1 LAPRRIPKIS
11 APLPQL
17 LDNHSKTFPASPFV
31 AMAGRASLNA
41 KNLEALGTARLA
53 ALLLQ
58 HTEGNA
64 AARRVLRLALAEQR
78 GPLEMAQEVRRRLAA
93 VERSSSW
100 LDQKRR
106 DALLADLDRQRQAI
120 AGPIAAHDPDLA
132 VELLWR
138 FLDLASSLQDRCD
151 CSDDAELP
159 LFHQASADLGQVA
172 CRVMGSTAAL
182 AEQVAVALLE
192 NEGGEYDHLIEHLK
206 EALKPAGLEQLRQIM
221 EAKRPP
227 RRSDVKQAD
236 GDTASFDGEE
246 DEAAEDGNGY
256 IYAPTFNSDY
266 EPGDDEDFEVEY
278 DVDFEFDYD
287 NEIES
292 GYEQDGEDEDEDDE
306 DYDLDPD
313 PHDRGQTVRLA
324 MLAIADALG
333 DAEAYLAEYRD
344 HEPTALKRP
353 LVAARIAQRLTT
365 AGRAEEALA
374 LLDAAQPLPH
384 QTPPGPG
391 PWIDARIAALEQLE
405 RGAEAQQLRWKF
417 ALVRLSSQ
425 HLRDYL
431 KRLPAFEDGEAQE
444 RALDLVLQHPYLG
457 PALEFLHQWP
467 DRRRTARLI
476 LARPDELVRADEKVL
491 AVVAEALEAEQPL
504 AATLCLRA
512 LIESIVEQARSNRYR
527 HAARHLA
534 SCRRLAGA
542 VEAWGTIPDHNTYL
556 SDLLYAYG
564 HRAGFMNQLDPD
576 SLFISKLPGDQLE
589 ADWRP

>member
-1 LAPRRIPKIS
+1 
-11 APLPQL
+11 
-17 LDNHSKTFPASPFV
+17 
-31 AMAGRASLNA
+31 MAGRASLNA

-53 ALLLQ
+53 ELLLQ

-64 AARRVLRLALAEQR
+64 AARRALRLALAEQR
-78 GPLEMAQEVRRRLAA
+78 GPLEMAQEVRKRLAA

-172 CRVMGSTAAL
+172 CRAMGSTVAL
-182 AEQVAVALLE
+182 AEQVAAALLE
-192 NEGGEYDHLIEHLK
+192 NEGGEVDHLIEHLK
-206 EALKPAGLEQLRQIM
+206 EALKPEGLGQLRQIM
-221 EAKRPP
+221 EAQRPP
-227 RRSDVKQAD
+227 RRSDVKQAH
-236 GDTASFDGEE
+236 GEAASFDGED
-246 DEAAEDGNGY
+246 DEAAEDGNGC

-266 EPGDDEDFEVEY
+266 EPDDDEDFDVECEF
-278 DVDFEFDYD
+278 DPEVDFESDYD
-287 NEIES
+287 DENGS
-292 GYEQDGEDEDEDDE
+292 GYQEDGEDEDDEYEDEDQ

-353 LVAARIAQRLTT
+353 LVAARVSQRLTT
-365 AGRAEEALA
+365 AGRAAEALA
-374 LLDAAQPLPH
+374 LLDAAKPSAD

-391 PWIDARIAALEQLE
+391 PWIDARIEALEQLE

-417 ALVRLSSQ
+417 ALLRLSSQ

-476 LARPDELVRADEKVL
+476 LARPAELERADEQL
-491 AVVAEALEAEQPL
+491 LGVVAEALEAEQPL

-527 HAARHLA
+527 HAVRHLA

-542 VEAWGTIPDHNTYL
+542 IEAWGAIPAHNTYV
-556 SDLLYAYG
+556 SELLYAYG
-564 HRAGFMNQLDPD
+564 HRAGFMNQLDFD
-576 SLFISKLPGDQLE
+576 TLLLPELPEDQLE
-589 ADWRP
+589 ADWGP

>member
-1 LAPRRIPKIS
+1 
-11 APLPQL
+11 
-17 LDNHSKTFPASPFV
+17 
-31 AMAGRASLNA
+31 MAGRASLNA
-41 KNLEALGTARLA
+41 KNLEALGPARLA
-53 ALLLQ
+53 ELLLQ

-64 AARRVLRLALAEQR
+64 AARRALRLALAEQR
-78 GPLEMAQEVRRRLAA
+78 GPLEMAQEVRKRLAA

-106 DALLADLDRQRQAI
+106 DALLADLNRQRQAI

-172 CRVMGSTAAL
+172 CRAKGSTAAL
-182 AEQVAVALLE
+182 AEQVAAALLE

-206 EALKPAGLEQLRQIM
+206 EALKPEGLEQLRQIM

-227 RRSDVKQAD
+227 RRSDAKQANAED
-236 GDTASFDGEE
+236 ASFDGED
-246 DEAAEDGNGY
+246 DETAEDGKSY

-266 EPGDDEDFEVEY
+266 EPDGDEGFEAEY
-278 DVDFEFDYD
+278 DVDFESDYD
-287 NEIES
+287 DES
-292 GYEQDGEDEDEDDE
+292 GSGYQEVDEDEDDE
-306 DYDLDPD
+306 YEDEDQDYDLDPD
-313 PHDRGQTVRLA
+313 PRDRGQTVRLA

-344 HEPTALKRP
+344 HDPTALKRP
-353 LVAARIAQRLTT
+353 LVAARVAQRLTT

-374 LLDAAQPLPH
+374 LLNAAQPLPH

-431 KRLPAFEDGEAQE
+431 KRMPAFEDGEALE

-457 PALEFLHQWP
+457 PALEFLHHWP
-467 DRRRTARLI
+467 DRRRAARLI
-476 LARPDELVRADEKVL
+476 LARPAELERADEKML
-491 AVVAEALEAEQPL
+491 GVVAEALETEQPL

-527 HAARHLA
+527 HAVRHLA
-534 SCRRLAGA
+534 SCRRTAGA
-542 VEAWGTIPDHNTYL
+542 IEAWGAIPDHNTYVM
-556 SDLLYAYG
+556 DLLYAYG
-564 HRAGFMNQLDPD
+564 HRMGFLTKLDFD
-576 SLFISKLPGDQLE
+576 NLLLDELPVNQLE
-589 ADWRP
+589 ADWGP

>member
-1 LAPRRIPKIS
+1 
-11 APLPQL
+11 
-17 LDNHSKTFPASPFV
+17 
-31 AMAGRASLNA
+31 MAGRASLNA
-41 KNLEALGTARLA
+41 KNLEALGPARLA
-53 ALLLQ
+53 ELLLQ

-64 AARRVLRLALAEQR
+64 AARRALRLALAEQQ
-78 GPLEMAQEVRRRLAA
+78 GPLEMAQEVRKRLAA

-172 CRVMGSTAAL
+172 CRAKGSTAAL
-182 AEQVAVALLE
+182 AEQVAAALLE

-206 EALKPAGLEQLRQIM
+206 EALKPEGLEQLRQIM

-227 RRSDVKQAD
+227 RRSDAKQAD
-236 GDTASFDGEE
+236 GEAASFDGED
-246 DEAAEDGNGY
+246 DEAAEDGSAY

-266 EPGDDEDFEVEY
+266 EPDGDEDFEVEY
-278 DVDFEFDYD
+278 DVDFESDYD
-287 NEIES
+287 DES
-292 GYEQDGEDEDEDDE
+292 EFGYQEDSEDEEDE

-353 LVAARIAQRLTT
+353 LVAARIAQRLTA

-391 PWIDARIAALEQLE
+391 PWIDARIAALDQLE
-405 RGAEAQQLRWKF
+405 RGEEAQQLRWKF
-417 ALVRLSSQ
+417 ALLRLSNQ

-444 RALDLVLQHPYLG
+444 RALDLVLEHPYLG
-457 PALEFLHQWP
+457 PALEFLHHWP
-467 DRRRTARLI
+467 DRRRCARLI
-476 LARPDELVRADEKVL
+476 LARPAELDRADEKL
-491 AVVAEALEAEQPL
+491 LGVVAEALEAEQPL

-512 LIESIVEQARSNRYR
+512 LIEAIVEQARSNRYR
-527 HAARHLA
+527 HAVRHLA

-542 VEAWGTIPDHNTYL
+542 VEAWGAIPDHNTYI
-556 SDLLYAYG
+556 SELLYAYG
-564 HRAGFMNQLDPD
+564 HRAGFMNQLDSD
-576 SLFISKLPGDQLE
+576 ILLLPELPEEQLE
-589 ADWRP
+589 ADWEP

>member
-1 LAPRRIPKIS
+1 
-11 APLPQL
+11 
-17 LDNHSKTFPASPFV
+17 
-31 AMAGRASLNA
+31 
-41 KNLEALGTARLA
+41 
-53 ALLLQ
+53 
-58 HTEGNA
+58 
-64 AARRVLRLALAEQR
+64 
-78 GPLEMAQEVRRRLAA
+78 MAQELRKRLAA

-172 CRVMGSTAAL
+172 CRAKGSTAAL
-182 AEQVAVALLE
+182 AEQVAAALLE
-192 NEGGEYDHLIEHLK
+192 NEGGEYDHLIAHLK
-206 EALKPAGLEQLRQIM
+206 EALKAEGLEQLRQMM
-221 EAKRPP
+221 EAQRPP

-236 GDTASFDGEE
+236 GEAASFDGEE
-246 DEAAEDGNGY
+246 DE
-256 IYAPTFNSDY
+256 
-266 EPGDDEDFEVEY
+266 
-278 DVDFEFDYD
+278 
-287 NEIES
+287 
-292 GYEQDGEDEDEDDE
+292 DEDEADGDGSIGTAYFDGRDWLVDEDDFGADFEPDFDSDDDE
-306 DYDLDPD
+306 ADDDEAEYEADDDDPDLDPN

-344 HEPTALKRP
+344 HQPTALKRP
-353 LVAARIAQRLTT
+353 QVAARVAQRLTA

-391 PWIDARIAALEQLE
+391 PWIDARIAALDQLE
-405 RGAEAQQLRWKF
+405 QGEEAQQWRWRF
-417 ALVRLSSQ
+417 GLLRLSSQ
-425 HLRDYL
+425 HLRDHL

-457 PALEFLHQWP
+457 PALEFLHQWH
-467 DRRRTARLI
+467 DRRRCASLI
-476 LARPDELVRADEKVL
+476 LARPDELARADEKVL
-491 AVVAEALEAEQPL
+491 GVVAEALEADQPL

-512 LIESIVEQARSNRYR
+512 LIEAILENARSNRYR
-527 HAARHLA
+527 HAVRHLA

-542 VEAWGTIPDHNTYL
+542 IEAWGTIPDHNTYI
-556 SDLLYAYG
+556 SELLYAYG
-564 HRAGFMNQLDPD
+564 NRAGFINQLDPD
-576 SLFISKLPGDQLE
+576 NLLLADLPGGQL
-589 ADWRP
+589 

>member
-1 LAPRRIPKIS
+1 
-11 APLPQL
+11 
-17 LDNHSKTFPASPFV
+17 
-31 AMAGRASLNA
+31 MAGRASLNA
-41 KNLEALGTARLA
+41 KNLEALGPARLA

-64 AARRVLRLALAEQR
+64 AARRALRLALAEQR
-78 GPLEMAQEVRRRLAA
+78 GPLEMAQEVRKRLAA

-172 CRVMGSTAAL
+172 CRAKGSTAAL
-182 AEQVAVALLE
+182 AEHVAAALLE
-192 NEGGEYDHLIEHLK
+192 NEGGGFDHLIAHLK
-206 EALKPAGLEQLRQIM
+206 EALKAEGLVQLRQIM

-227 RRSDVKQAD
+227 RRSDAKQAD
-236 GDTASFDGEE
+236 AEDASFDGED
-246 DEAAEDGNGY
+246 DETAEDGNSY

-266 EPGDDEDFEVEY
+266 EPDDDEGFEADY
-278 DVDFEFDYD
+278 DVDFESDFDD
-287 NEIES
+287 ES
-292 GYEQDGEDEDEDDE
+292 EFGYQEDGEDDE

-313 PHDRGQTVRLA
+313 PRDRGQTVRLA

-344 HEPTALKRP
+344 HEPIALKRP
-353 LVAARIAQRLTT
+353 LVAARVAQRLTA

-391 PWIDARIAALEQLE
+391 PWIDARIAALDQLK
-405 RGAEAQQLRWKF
+405 RGEEAQQLRWKF
-417 ALVRLSSQ
+417 ALLRLSNQ
-425 HLRDYL
+425 HLRDHL

-444 RALDLVLQHPYLG
+444 RALDLVLEHPYLG

-476 LARPDELVRADEKVL
+476 LARPDELARADEQVL
-491 AVVAEALEAEQPL
+491 GVVAEALEAEQPL

-527 HAARHLA
+527 HAVRHLA

-542 VEAWGTIPDHNTYL
+542 IEAWGTIPDHNTYI
-556 SDLLYAYG
+556 SELLYAYG
-564 HRAGFMNQLDPD
+564 HRAGFINQLDPD
-576 SLFISKLPGDQLE
+576 NLLVT
-589 ADWRP
+589 

>member
-1 LAPRRIPKIS
+1 
-11 APLPQL
+11 
-17 LDNHSKTFPASPFV
+17 
-31 AMAGRASLNA
+31 MAGRASLNA

-64 AARRVLRLALAEQR
+64 AARRALRLALAEQR
-78 GPLEMAQEVRRRLAA
+78 GPLEMAQEVRKRLAA

-138 FLDLASSLQDRCD
+138 FMDLASSLQDRCD

-206 EALKPAGLEQLRQIM
+206 EALKPAGLEQLRQLM
-221 EAKRPP
+221 EANRPP

-236 GDTASFDGEE
+236 GEAASSDGEE
-246 DEAAEDGNGY
+246 E
-256 IYAPTFNSDY
+256 
-266 EPGDDEDFEVEY
+266 DDEEADGDGSIGTPYFDGRDWLVDDDDFDADC
-278 DVDFEFDYD
+278 DVDFESDYD
-287 NEIES
+287 DESES
-292 GYEQDGEDEDEDDE
+292 GYEEDDE
-306 DYDLDPD
+306 DYDLDLDPD

-431 KRLPAFEDGEAQE
+431 KLLPAFEDGEAQE

-467 DRRRTARLI
+467 DRRRCARLI

-491 AVVAEALEAEQPL
+491 GVVAEALEAEQPL

-512 LIESIVEQARSNRYR
+512 LIEAIVEQARSNRYR
-527 HAARHLA
+527 HAVRHLA

-542 VEAWGTIPDHNTYL
+542 IEAWGAIPDHNTYVM
-556 SDLLYAYG
+556 DLLHAYG
-564 HRAGFMNQLDPD
+564 HRMGFLTKLDFD
-576 SLFISKLPGDQLE
+576 NLLLDELPVNQLE
-589 ADWRP
+589 ADWGP

>member
-1 LAPRRIPKIS
+1 
-11 APLPQL
+11 
-17 LDNHSKTFPASPFV
+17 
-31 AMAGRASLNA
+31 MAGRASLNA
-41 KNLEALGTARLA
+41 KNLEALGLARLA
-53 ALLLQ
+53 ELLLQ

-64 AARRVLRLALAEQR
+64 AARRALRLALAEQR
-78 GPLEMAQEVRRRLAA
+78 GPLEMAQEVRKRLAA

-106 DALLADLDRQRQAI
+106 DALLADLHRQRQAI
-120 AGPIAAHDPDLA
+120 VGPIAAHDPDLA

-172 CRVMGSTAAL
+172 CRAKGSTAAL
-182 AEQVAVALLE
+182 AEQVAAALLE
-192 NEGGEYDHLIEHLK
+192 NEGGEFDHLIEHLK

-227 RRSDVKQAD
+227 RRSDAKQAD
-236 GDTASFDGEE
+236 GEDASFDGED
-246 DEAAEDGNGY
+246 DETAEDGNSY

-266 EPGDDEDFEVEY
+266 EPDDDEGFEAEY
-278 DVDFEFDYD
+278 DVDFESDYD
-287 NEIES
+287 DES
-292 GYEQDGEDEDEDDE
+292 EFGYQEDGEDEDDE

-313 PHDRGQTVRLA
+313 PRDRGQTVRLA

-344 HEPTALKRP
+344 HDPTALKRP
-353 LVAARIAQRLTT
+353 LVAARIAQRLTA
-365 AGRAEEALA
+365 AGRADEALA

-417 ALVRLSSQ
+417 ALLRLSSE

-431 KRLPAFEDGEAQE
+431 KRMPAFEDGEAQE

-476 LARPDELVRADEKVL
+476 LARPDELVRADEQL
-491 AVVAEALEAEQPL
+491 LGVVAEALEAEQPL

-527 HAARHLA
+527 HAVRHLA

-542 VEAWGTIPDHNTYL
+542 IEAWGAIPDHNTYVM
-556 SDLLYAYG
+556 DLLHAYG
-564 HRAGFMNQLDPD
+564 HRMGFLTKLDFD
-576 SLFISKLPGDQLE
+576 NLLLDELPVNQLE
-589 ADWRP
+589 ADWCP

>member
-1 LAPRRIPKIS
+1 
-11 APLPQL
+11 
-17 LDNHSKTFPASPFV
+17 
-31 AMAGRASLNA
+31 MAGRASLNA
-41 KNLEALGTARLA
+41 KNLEALGPARLA
-53 ALLLQ
+53 ELLLQ

-64 AARRVLRLALAEQR
+64 AARRALRLALAEQR
-78 GPLEMAQEVRRRLAA
+78 GPLEMAQEVRKRLAA

-138 FLDLASSLQDRCD
+138 FLDLASSLQYRCD

-172 CRVMGSTAAL
+172 CRAKGSTAAL
-182 AEQVAVALLE
+182 AEQVTAALLE
-192 NEGGEYDHLIEHLK
+192 NEGGEVDHLIEHLK
-206 EALKPAGLEQLRQIM
+206 EALKPDGLEQLRQMM

-227 RRSDVKQAD
+227 RRSDVKQAA
-236 GDTASFDGEE
+236 GEAASFDGEDE

-266 EPGDDEDFEVEY
+266 EPDGDEDFEVEY
-278 DVDFEFDYD
+278 DVDFESDYD
-287 NEIES
+287 DESES
-292 GYEQDGEDEDEDDE
+292 GYEEDDE
-306 DYDLDPD
+306 DYDLNPD
-313 PHDRGQTVRLA
+313 PRDLRQTVRLA

-333 DAEAYLAEYRD
+333 DAEVYLAEYRD

-353 LVAARIAQRLTT
+353 LVAARVAQRLTT
-365 AGRAEEALA
+365 AGRAEESLA
-374 LLDAAQPLPH
+374 LLDAAKPSADQA
-384 QTPPGPG
+384 PPGPG
-391 PWIDARIAALEQLE
+391 PWIDARIAALDQLE
-405 RGAEAQQLRWKF
+405 RGEEAQQLRRSF
-417 ALVRLSSQ
+417 ALLRLSNQ

-431 KRLPAFEDGEAQE
+431 KRMPAFEDGEAQE
-444 RALDLVLQHPYLG
+444 RALDLVLQHPYFG

-467 DRRRTARLI
+467 DRRRAARLI

-491 AVVAEALEAEQPL
+491 AAVAEALEAEQPL

-527 HAARHLA
+527 HAVRYLA

-542 VEAWGTIPDHNTYL
+542 IDSWGTIPDHNSYINE
-556 SDLLYAYG
+556 LLYAYG
-564 HRAGFMNQLDPD
+564 HRSGFMNQLDPD
-576 SLFISKLPGDQLE
+576 TLFISKLPGDQLE
-589 ADWRP
+589 ADWS

>member
-1 LAPRRIPKIS
+1 
-11 APLPQL
+11 
-17 LDNHSKTFPASPFV
+17 
-31 AMAGRASLNA
+31 MAGRASLNA
-41 KNLEALGTARLA
+41 KNLEALGSARLA

-64 AARRVLRLALAEQR
+64 AARRALRLALAEQR
-78 GPLEMAQEVRRRLAA
+78 GPLEMAQELRKRLAA

-172 CRVMGSTAAL
+172 CRAKGSTAAL
-182 AEQVAVALLE
+182 AEQVAAALLE

-206 EALKPAGLEQLRQIM
+206 EALKPEGLEQLRQMM

-236 GDTASFDGEE
+236 GEAASFDGEE

-266 EPGDDEDFEVEY
+266 EPDGDKDFEVECEFGLEA
-278 DVDFEFDYD
+278 DFESDYD
-287 NEIES
+287 DENGS
-292 GYEQDGEDEDEDDE
+292 GYQEDGEDEEDEYEDEDQ

-313 PHDRGQTVRLA
+313 PYDRGQTVRLA

-353 LVAARIAQRLTT
+353 LVAARVSQRLTT

-417 ALVRLSSQ
+417 ALLRLSSQ

-431 KRLPAFEDGEAQE
+431 KRMPAFEDGEAQE

-467 DRRRTARLI
+467 DRRRCASLI

-491 AVVAEALEAEQPL
+491 GVVAETLEAEQPL

-527 HAARHLA
+527 HAVRHLA

-542 VEAWGTIPDHNTYL
+542 IEAWGAIPDHNNYI
-556 SDLLYAYG
+556 SELLYAYG
-564 HRAGFMNQLDPD
+564 HRVGFMNQLDSDTLLLPE
-576 SLFISKLPGDQLE
+576 LPGDQLE
-589 ADWRP
+589 ADWGP

>member
-1 LAPRRIPKIS
+1 
-11 APLPQL
+11 
-17 LDNHSKTFPASPFV
+17 
-31 AMAGRASLNA
+31 MAGRASLNA

-53 ALLLQ
+53 ELLLQ

-64 AARRVLRLALAEQR
+64 AARRALRLALAEQR
-78 GPLEMAQEVRRRLAA
+78 GPLEMAQEVRKRLAA

-138 FLDLASSLQDRCD
+138 FLDLAKSLADRCD
-151 CSDDAELP
+151 CSDEAELP

-172 CRVMGSTAAL
+172 CRAKGSTAAL
-182 AEQVAVALLE
+182 AEQVVAALLE

-206 EALKPAGLEQLRQIM
+206 EALKPEGLEQLRQIM
-221 EAKRPP
+221 EAQRPL
-227 RRSDVKQAD
+227 RRSDAKQAD
-236 GDTASFDGEE
+236 GEAASFDGEE

-256 IYAPTFNSDY
+256 IYAPTFISDY
-266 EPGDDEDFEVEY
+266 EPDDDEGFEAEYDFDFES
-278 DVDFEFDYD
+278 DYD
-287 NEIES
+287 DENGSDYQE
-292 GYEQDGEDEDEDDE
+292 DGEDEDDEYADEDQ

-313 PHDRGQTVRLA
+313 PRDLRQTVRLA

-467 DRRRTARLI
+467 DRRRAARLI
-476 LARPDELVRADEKVL
+476 LARPAELVRADEKVL
-491 AVVAEALEAEQPL
+491 GVVAEALEAEQPL

-527 HAARHLA
+527 HAVRYLA

-542 VEAWGTIPDHNTYL
+542 IEAWGAIPDHNTYVM
-556 SDLLYAYG
+556 DLLHAYG
-564 HRAGFMNQLDPD
+564 HRMGFLTKLDFD
-576 SLFISKLPGDQLE
+576 NLLLDELPVNQLE
-589 ADWRP
+589 ADWGP

>member
-1 LAPRRIPKIS
+1 
-11 APLPQL
+11 
-17 LDNHSKTFPASPFV
+17 
-31 AMAGRASLNA
+31 MAGRASLNA

-58 HTEGNA
+58 HTQGNA
-64 AARRVLRLALAEQR
+64 AARRALRLALAEQR
-78 GPLEMAQEVRRRLAA
+78 GPLEMAQEVRKRLAA

-151 CSDDAELP
+151 CSDEGELP

-172 CRVMGSTAAL
+172 CRAKGSTEAL
-182 AEQVAVALLE
+182 AEQVAAALLE
-192 NEGGEYDHLIEHLK
+192 NEGGEYDHLIAHLK
-206 EALKPAGLEQLRQIM
+206 DALKPEGLQQLRQMM
-221 EAKRPP
+221 EAQRPP
-227 RRSDVKQAD
+227 RRSDAKQAD
-236 GDTASFDGEE
+236 GEAASFDGEE

-266 EPGDDEDFEVEY
+266 EPDDDEGFEAEY
-278 DVDFEFDYD
+278 DVDFESDYD
-287 NEIES
+287 DENGS
-292 GYEQDGEDEDEDDE
+292 GYQEDGEDEDDEYADEDQ

-344 HEPTALKRP
+344 HQPAALKQP
-353 LVAARIAQRLTT
+353 LVAARVAQRLTA
-365 AGRAEEALA
+365 AGRAEDALA
-374 LLDAAQPLPH
+374 LLDAAKPSAD

-391 PWIDARIAALEQLE
+391 PWIDARIAALDQLE
-405 RGAEAQQLRWKF
+405 RGEEAQQLRRTF
-417 ALVRLSSQ
+417 GLLRLSSQ
-425 HLRDYL
+425 YLRDYL

-467 DRRRTARLI
+467 DRRRCASLI
-476 LARPDELVRADEKVL
+476 LTRPAELDRADEKVL
-491 AVVAEALEAEQPL
+491 AAVAEALETDQPL
-504 AATLCLRA
+504 AATFCLRA

-527 HAARHLA
+527 HAVRHLA

-542 VEAWGTIPDHNTYL
+542 IDAWGAIPNHNTYI
-556 SDLLYAYG
+556 SELLYAYG
-564 HRAGFMNQLDPD
+564 HRAGFMNQLDFD
-576 SLFISKLPGDQLE
+576 TLLLADLPGGQL
-589 ADWRP
+589 

>member
-1 LAPRRIPKIS
+1 
-11 APLPQL
+11 
-17 LDNHSKTFPASPFV
+17 
-31 AMAGRASLNA
+31 MAGRASLNA

-58 HTEGNA
+58 YTEGNA
-64 AARRVLRLALAEQR
+64 AARRALRLALAEQQ
-78 GPLEMAQEVRRRLAA
+78 GPLELAQEVRKRLAA

-151 CSDDAELP
+151 CSDEAELP

-172 CRVMGSTAAL
+172 CRAKGSTAAL
-182 AEQVAVALLE
+182 AEQVAAALLE
-192 NEGGEYDHLIEHLK
+192 NEGDEVDHLIEHLK
-206 EALKPAGLEQLRQIM
+206 EALKPEGLEQLRQIM

-227 RRSDVKQAD
+227 RRRDAKQAD
-236 GDTASFDGEE
+236 GEAASFDGDDE
-246 DEAAEDGNGY
+246 DEATADGNAY

-266 EPGDDEDFEVEY
+266 EPVDDEDF
-278 DVDFEFDYD
+278 DVDFELDD
-287 NEIES
+287 DDESES
-292 GYEQDGEDEDEDDE
+292 GYQAYDQDEDEDGE

-313 PHDRGQTVRLA
+313 PRDRGQTVRLA

-344 HEPTALKRP
+344 HEPIALKRP

-365 AGRAEEALA
+365 AGRPEEALA

-391 PWIDARIAALEQLE
+391 PWIDARIAALDQLE
-405 RGAEAQQLRWKF
+405 RGEEAQQMRWKF
-417 ALVRLSSQ
+417 ALLRLSSQ

-431 KRLPAFEDGEAQE
+431 KRMPAFEDGEALE

-467 DRRRTARLI
+467 DRRRCARLI
-476 LARPDELVRADEKVL
+476 LARPAELERADEKVL
-491 AVVAEALEAEQPL
+491 GVVAEALEAEQPL

-512 LIESIVEQARSNRYR
+512 LIEAIVEQARSNRYR
-527 HAARHLA
+527 HAVRHLA

-542 VEAWGTIPDHNTYL
+542 IEAWGAIPDHNTYI
-556 SDLLYAYG
+556 SELLHAYG
-564 HRAGFMNQLDPD
+564 HRMGFLTKLDFD
-576 SLFISKLPGDQLE
+576 NLLLDELPVNQLE
-589 ADWRP
+589 ADWEP

>member
-1 LAPRRIPKIS
+1 
-11 APLPQL
+11 
-17 LDNHSKTFPASPFV
+17 
-31 AMAGRASLNA
+31 MAGRASLNA

-64 AARRVLRLALAEQR
+64 AARRALRLALAEQQ
-78 GPLEMAQEVRRRLAA
+78 GPLELAQEVRKRLAA

-151 CSDDAELP
+151 CSDEAELP

-172 CRVMGSTAAL
+172 CRAKGSTAAL
-182 AEQVAVALLE
+182 AEQVAAALLE
-192 NEGGEYDHLIEHLK
+192 NEGDEVDHLIEHLK
-206 EALKPAGLEQLRQIM
+206 EALKPEGLEQLRQIM

-227 RRSDVKQAD
+227 RRRDAKQAD
-236 GDTASFDGEE
+236 GEAASFDGDDE
-246 DEAAEDGNGY
+246 DEATADGNAY

-266 EPGDDEDFEVEY
+266 EPVDDEDF
-278 DVDFEFDYD
+278 DVDFELDD
-287 NEIES
+287 DDESES
-292 GYEQDGEDEDEDDE
+292 GYQAYDQDEDEDGE

-313 PHDRGQTVRLA
+313 PRDRGQTVRLA

-344 HEPTALKRP
+344 HEPIALKRP

-365 AGRAEEALA
+365 AGRPEEALA

-391 PWIDARIAALEQLE
+391 PWIDARIAALDQLE
-405 RGAEAQQLRWKF
+405 RGEEAQQMRWKF
-417 ALVRLSSQ
+417 ALLRLSSQ

-431 KRLPAFEDGEAQE
+431 KRMPAFEDGEALE

-467 DRRRTARLI
+467 DRRRCARLI
-476 LARPDELVRADEKVL
+476 LARPAELERADEKVL
-491 AVVAEALEAEQPL
+491 GVVAEALEAEQPL

-512 LIESIVEQARSNRYR
+512 LIEAIVEQARSNRYR
-527 HAARHLA
+527 HAVRHLA

-542 VEAWGTIPDHNTYL
+542 IEAWGAIPDHNTYI
-556 SDLLYAYG
+556 SELLHAYG
-564 HRAGFMNQLDPD
+564 HRMGFLTKLDFD
-576 SLFISKLPGDQLE
+576 NLLLDELPVNQLE
-589 ADWRP
+589 ADWEP

>member
-1 LAPRRIPKIS
+1 
-11 APLPQL
+11 
-17 LDNHSKTFPASPFV
+17 
-31 AMAGRASLNA
+31 MAGRASLNA
-41 KNLEALGTARLA
+41 KNLEALGPARLA
-53 ALLLQ
+53 ELLLQ

-64 AARRVLRLALAEQR
+64 AARRALRLALAEQR
-78 GPLEMAQEVRRRLAA
+78 GPLEMAQEVRKRLAA

-182 AEQVAVALLE
+182 AEQAAAALLE

-206 EALKPAGLEQLRQIM
+206 EALKPAGLERLRQMI
-221 EAKRPP
+221 EAQRPS

-236 GDTASFDGEE
+236 GEDASFDGEDDDDE
-246 DEAAEDGNGY
+246 EAADGDGY
-256 IYAPTFNSDY
+256 LFAPSFNSDY
-266 EPGDDEDFEVEY
+266 EPDGDEDFEV
-278 DVDFEFDYD
+278 DFESDYEANYD
-287 NEIES
+287 GESES
-292 GYEQDGEDEDEDDE
+292 GYEEDDE
-306 DYDLDPD
+306 DYDLDPN

-344 HEPTALKRP
+344 HDPTALKRP
-353 LVAARIAQRLTT
+353 LVAARVAQRLTA
-365 AGRAEEALA
+365 AGSAAEALA

-391 PWIDARIAALEQLE
+391 PWIDARIAALDQLE
-405 RGAEAQQLRWKF
+405 RGEEAQQMRWKF
-417 ALVRLSSQ
+417 ALLRLSSQ

-467 DRRRTARLI
+467 DRRRCATLI
-476 LARPDELVRADEKVL
+476 LARPAELDRADEKVL
-491 AVVAEALEAEQPL
+491 TAVAEALEADQPL
-504 AATLCLRA
+504 AATFCLRA
-512 LIESIVEQARSNRYR
+512 LIESILENARSNRYR
-527 HAARHLA
+527 HAVRHLS

-542 VEAWGTIPDHNTYL
+542 IEGWGVIPDHNTYVK
-556 SDLLYAYG
+556 DLLHAYG
-564 HRAGFMNQLDPD
+564 HRMGFLTKLDFD
-576 SLFISKLPGDQLE
+576 NLLLDE
-589 ADWRP
+589 

>member
-1 LAPRRIPKIS
+1 
-11 APLPQL
+11 
-17 LDNHSKTFPASPFV
+17 
-31 AMAGRASLNA
+31 
-41 KNLEALGTARLA
+41 
-53 ALLLQ
+53 
-58 HTEGNA
+58 
-64 AARRVLRLALAEQR
+64 
-78 GPLEMAQEVRRRLAA
+78 
-93 VERSSSW
+93 
-100 LDQKRR
+100 
-106 DALLADLDRQRQAI
+106 LLADLDRQRQAI
-120 AGPIAAHDPDLA
+120 VGPIAAHDPDLA

-151 CSDDAELP
+151 CSDEAELP

-172 CRVMGSTAAL
+172 CRAKGSTAAL
-182 AEQVAVALLE
+182 AEQVAAALLE

-206 EALKPAGLEQLRQIM
+206 GALKPEGLGQLRQIM
-221 EAKRPP
+221 EAQRPL
-227 RRSDVKQAD
+227 RRSDAKQAD
-236 GDTASFDGEE
+236 GEAASFDGEE

-266 EPGDDEDFEVEY
+266 EPDDDEGFEAEY
-278 DVDFEFDYD
+278 DVDFESDYD
-287 NEIES
+287 DENGS
-292 GYEQDGEDEDEDDE
+292 GYQEDGEDEDDEYADEDQ

-313 PHDRGQTVRLA
+313 PRDRGQTVRLA

-353 LVAARIAQRLTT
+353 LVAARVAQRLTA
-365 AGRAEEALA
+365 AGRAAEALA

-391 PWIDARIAALEQLE
+391 PWIDARIVALDQLE
-405 RGAEAQQLRWKF
+405 RGEEAQQWRWRF
-417 ALVRLSSQ
+417 GLLRLSSQ

-467 DRRRTARLI
+467 DRRRCARLI
-476 LARPDELVRADEKVL
+476 LARPAELDRADEQVL
-491 AVVAEALEAEQPL
+491 GVVAEALEAEQPL

-527 HAARHLA
+527 HAVRHLA

-542 VEAWGTIPDHNTYL
+542 IEAWGAIPDHNTYVM
-556 SDLLYAYG
+556 DLLHAYG
-564 HRAGFMNQLDPD
+564 HRMGFLTKLDFD
-576 SLFISKLPGDQLE
+576 NLLLDELPVNQLE
-589 ADWRP
+589 ADWGP

>member
-1 LAPRRIPKIS
+1 
-11 APLPQL
+11 
-17 LDNHSKTFPASPFV
+17 
-31 AMAGRASLNA
+31 MAGRASLNA
-41 KNLEALGTARLA
+41 KNLEALGPARLA

-64 AARRVLRLALAEQR
+64 AARRALRLALAEQR
-78 GPLEMAQEVRRRLAA
+78 GPLEMAQEVRKRLAA

-172 CRVMGSTAAL
+172 CRAKGSTAAL
-182 AEQVAVALLE
+182 AEQVAAALLE
-192 NEGGEYDHLIEHLK
+192 NEGGEYNHLIEHLK
-206 EALKPAGLEQLRQIM
+206 EALKPEGLEQLRQIM
-221 EAKRPP
+221 ESKRPP
-227 RRSDVKQAD
+227 RRSDAKQAD
-236 GDTASFDGEE
+236 AEDANFDGEE
-246 DEAAEDGNGY
+246 DE
-256 IYAPTFNSDY
+256 
-266 EPGDDEDFEVEY
+266 
-278 DVDFEFDYD
+278 
-287 NEIES
+287 
-292 GYEQDGEDEDEDDE
+292 DEDEADGDGSIGTAYFDGRDWLVDEDDFGADFEPDFDSDDDE
-306 DYDLDPD
+306 ADDDEAEYEADDDDPDLDPN

-353 LVAARIAQRLTT
+353 LVAARVAQRLTA

-374 LLDAAQPLPH
+374 LLDAAKLSAD
-384 QTPPGPG
+384 QTPLGPG
-391 PWIDARIAALEQLE
+391 PWIDARIAALDQLE
-405 RGAEAQQLRWKF
+405 RGEEAQQLRWRF
-417 ALVRLSSQ
+417 GLLRLSSQ
-425 HLRDYL
+425 HLRDHL

-444 RALDLVLQHPYLG
+444 RALDLVLEHPYLG
-457 PALEFLHQWP
+457 SALEFLHHWP
-467 DRRRTARLI
+467 DRRRCASLI
-476 LARPDELVRADEKVL
+476 LARPAELDRADEKVL
-491 AVVAEALEAEQPL
+491 AAVAEALEAEQPL

-512 LIESIVEQARSNRYR
+512 LIEAIVEQARSNRYR
-527 HAARHLA
+527 HAVRHLA

-542 VEAWGTIPDHNTYL
+542 IGVWGAIPDHNSYIRE
-556 SDLLYAYG
+556 LLQAYG
-564 HRAGFMNQLDPD
+564 HRSDFLNQLDFD
-576 SLFISKLPGDQLE
+576 TLLLAELPGDQLA